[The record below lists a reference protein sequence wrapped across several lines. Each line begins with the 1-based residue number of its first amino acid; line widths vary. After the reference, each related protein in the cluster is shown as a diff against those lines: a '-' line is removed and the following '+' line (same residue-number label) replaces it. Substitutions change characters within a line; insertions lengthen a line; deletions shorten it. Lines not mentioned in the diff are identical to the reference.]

1 MGIAIPQVVTEDRAS
16 GALVIDSSLR
26 FDESKGQYLKFTPS
40 SSGNRRTQ
48 TLSVWIK
55 NTYTG
60 SQNKMILGGGDNA
73 SGPRHNIAYT
83 PTKRFGITQNPTG
96 GSNDNAYSVGVFR
109 DYSGWQHLVV
119 QLDCTVGQNSGQVRI
134 YVNGKLQENG
144 DYAGGGSA
152 VYITDQDGIFNTANK
167 RMYLGHY
174 AANPSDSA
182 EFDGYMAQYYWI
194 DGLAL
199 GPKYFGYTDPLTG
212 TWRPRK
218 FRAEGTTLNDGTDW
232 SGSTTNLS
240 NGPNGFNG
248 NLGNYAEVSSTG
260 AKATVT
266 FPKSI
271 KVENSV
277 TFWYSSGQP
286 GNLFINDESTAMEV
300 TGGFHQQD
308 IEFTGTLSSV
318 SIQSGS
324 QPAIWGIAVDGTIL
338 ESSVTQNLDFGTN
351 GVYLPFDGSAPI
363 GKDQSGKGN
372 DYTPV
377 NFGGSAALDKATGA
391 KPILNTL
398 GGSITKS
405 GVFGSEA
412 GKTYTVTA
420 AGGKFY
426 LDGSVNPALTSL
438 VKGATYKFDT
448 SDSSNDTHPFIF
460 GTTAEGANYTDG
472 VARSHNDGTTWGSSF
487 VSSSGNFGVGDANTC
502 FDGDITTRN
511 GIDNSTGNGTLTLTV
526 DFKNVHKVEV
536 RTGIQNTLSI
546 NGGSVVATASAD
558 PQWITYEPG
567 TSFNLTTI
575 TIACAQAGSNG
586 YRVDC
591 YGIKVDNVLL
601 VNNVNDRYTKI
612 TVPHNVPNTFY
623 YHCGVHSAM
632 GNSISGSILDETKAD
647 PYAWKNVLAMPLTG
661 NGADIS
667 NLVNCATSTKTITTG
682 GSPAADNNSNFYH
695 SATDFTAS
703 SSTGYYPTG
712 AQSDFTFGTGD
723 FTIEFWFKPTTT
735 SRQYMTDF
743 RNNGSGSGS
752 GNNKP
757 FVIFADNGSDGTGT
771 QIRYANDTSSPNFD
785 LLGGT
790 GLPTSNTWHHLAIV
804 RSSGTVYG
812 YLDGA
817 LTNSATDNTNY
828 STNDS
833 VTIGNSSGVSL
844 NFDGSIQDYR
854 IYNGVAKYTSNFI
867 PASTNPDIALDTP
880 SGVGTKPQL
889 KKITD
894 SNTLFVPTQASKIVL
909 GNQYT
914 PIDGTGDYTISF
926 WFFASE
932 YNSADNNG
940 GDGGFDY
947 ILTQAATHPTYPI
960 GINISKAGKIIVQDS
975 ANFGNTWLS
984 TFDYEGSYNKAASIA
999 LGQWSYVHVVR
1010 SSGTL
1015 SIYNNG
1021 NLQYSRSQSSSSP
1034 TPTGDITICLNT
1046 GKCFVKDLRIEGA
1059 AITDA
1064 TPPTSSP
1071 TATNNTRLLLDG
1083 LNDVSG
1089 NNVALTVTGDI
1100 ERDKLSPFITS
1111 NIDTVRGQES
1121 GYATLNPLN
1130 PHNSNNSLSE
1140 GNLKFTS
1147 SGNDGTLTESTIA
1160 MSSGKYY
1167 FEVVYSGSQGT
1178 GQLAGIRKPG
1188 ARNYND
1194 SYIYVGTGNKYTDGG
1209 SSASYG
1215 ATLANGDVIG
1225 TAYDADNGTLEF
1237 FKNGM
1242 SQGIAFTG
1250 ITGTYSFFVG
1260 SFGSTPTG
1268 VANFGQRPF
1277 QFLPPDGFQP
1287 LTTST
1292 IRPDTVISRPNQYIK
1307 TVTYTGNGASS
1318 PGGSGGTQ
1326 TIDVGFKPD
1335 LIWIKDRTQ
1344 THNNNLIDSVN
1355 GAPNLLMSD
1364 LTNTLDTTS
1373 TDGVTA
1379 ITNTGFTLGDNGS
1392 GTQSM
1397 EMNKSGNNYV
1407 AWTWKAGGGK
1417 VSGGGFFKDDVEY
1430 ASAAAAGL
1438 TAGDTTIAG
1447 ASVGTKQGFSIIK
1460 YTGPNDTSA
1469 HEVAHGLSQAPDFI
1483 ITKNLDATY
1492 NWDIYHSALGDNE
1505 YLIFTTGDKDSGRF
1519 SGRPTSTVFKT
1530 AHDYSTN
1537 ENQDYIA
1544 YCWHDVPGL
1553 QKFGSYESNSGG
1565 VFVELGF
1572 RPALLVVK
1580 NADAQLTNSQWNVVD
1595 TQRDTY
1601 NPSLNNLA
1609 WDRNNSEPAVNASTY
1624 GIDIISNGFAIPSGN
1639 TGEAINNTTATQTY
1653 VYMAWAESP
1662 FSNLYGAQ
1670 SNAR

>member
-83 PTKRFGITQNPTG
+83 PSKRFGVTQNPTG
-96 GSNDNAYSVGVFR
+96 SSNDNAYSVGVFR

-119 QLDCTVGQNSGQVRI
+119 SLDCTVGQNSGQVRT

-144 DYAGGGSA
+144 DYSGGGSA
-152 VYITDQDGIFNTANK
+152 AYISDQDGIFNTINK

-232 SGSTTNLS
+232 SGSTTNLT

-248 NLGNYAEVSSTG
+248 NLGNYAEVSSAG

-286 GNLFINDESTAMEV
+286 GNLFINDETTAMEV

-318 SIQSGS
+318 SIQSAS

-391 KPILNTL
+391 KPILDTL

-405 GVFGSEA
+405 GVFGSEVSSTIA
-412 GKTYTVTA
+412 VTVSNAT
-420 AGGKFY
+420 GNNKYY
-426 LDGSVNPALTSL
+426 LDTVLNPTLSL
-438 VKGATYKFDT
+438 IRGATITFNT
-448 SDSSNDTHPFIF
+448 TDSSNNSHPFKLSSTNADSSG
-460 GTTAEGANYTDG
+460 GTEYTDG
-472 VARSHNDGTTWGSSF
+472 VKYYINGSS
-487 VSSSGNFGVGDANTC
+487 VSGSDYVSNYAN
-502 FDGDITTRN
+502 
-511 GIDNSTGNGTLTLTV
+511 
-526 DFKNVHKVEV
+526 
-536 RTGIQNTLSI
+536 
-546 NGGSVVATASAD
+546 NGG
-558 PQWITYEPG
+558 G
-567 TSFNLTTI
+567 TGF
-575 TIACAQAGSNG
+575 
-586 YRVDC
+586 R
-591 YGIKVDNVLL
+591 GIKW
-601 VNNVNDRYTKI
+601 TI
-612 TVPHNVPNTFY
+612 PHNVSTTY
-623 YHCGVHSAM
+623 YYCTQHQGM
-632 GNSISGSILDETKAD
+632 GNNGRLNSTTDETKAD

-661 NGADIS
+661 NGADMS
-667 NLVNCATSTKTITTG
+667 GLVNCTTSTKAITTG

-695 SATDFTAS
+695 GATDFTAS
-703 SSTGYYPTG
+703 STTGYYPTG
-712 AQSDFTFGTGD
+712 AQSDFTFGTND

-743 RNNGSGSGS
+743 RNDGSGSGS

-757 FVIFADNGSDGTGT
+757 FVIFADNGSDGNGT
-771 QIRYANDTSSPNFD
+771 RIRYANDTSSPNMD
-785 LLGGT
+785 LLGGV
-790 GLPTSNTWHHLAIV
+790 GLPPSNTWHHLAIV
-804 RSSGTVYG
+804 RSSNTVYG
-812 YLDGA
+812 YLNGV
-817 LTNSATDNTNY
+817 LHNSATDNTNY

-844 NFDGSIQDYR
+844 NFAGSLQDYR

-867 PASTNPDIALDTP
+867 PASTNPDIAPDTP

-914 PIDGTGDYTISF
+914 PIDGTGDYTVSF

-984 TFDYEGSYNKAASIA
+984 TFDYAGSYNTAASIA

-1160 MSSGKYY
+1160 MSSGKFY
-1167 FEVVYSGSQGT
+1167 FEVVYSGGQGT

-1209 SSASYG
+1209 SSAGYG

-1250 ITGTYSFFVG
+1250 ITGTYAFFVG
-1260 SFGSTPTG
+1260 SFGNTPTG
-1268 VANFGQRPF
+1268 VANFGQKPF

-1287 LTTST
+1287 LTSST

-1326 TIDVGFKPD
+1326 SIDVGFKPD

-1379 ITNTGFTLGDNGS
+1379 ITDTGFTLGDNGA
-1392 GTQSM
+1392 GTQSL
-1397 EMNKSGNNYV
+1397 EINKSGNNYV

-1430 ASAAAAGL
+1430 VSAAAAGL

-1624 GIDIISNGFAIPSGN
+1624 GIDIVSNGFAIPSGN